1 MHHTQ
6 FAHQRHPFGAHH
18 LVEEVHQGGLEL
30 GDFLALVA
38 VQVGAWR
45 GFQNRGVAEGGEG
58 RA

>member
-1 MHHTQ
+1 MHDPD
-6 FAHQRHPFGAHH
+6 FAEQGHALGAHH